1 MKPLLYH
8 PEAMTELE
16 CAPKYFQEHFLI
28 SNADELESELLQ
40 ALQELQADSDLH
52 PEVAPG
58 LRAWRPTKKY
68 QWRIGY
74 TVRKY
79 DIVVLAAYYS
89 GAEDPLY
96 WIDREL
102 P

>member
-1 MKPLLYH
+1 
-8 PEAMTELE
+8 
-16 CAPKYFQEHFLI
+16 
-28 SNADELESELLQ
+28 
-40 ALQELQADSDLH
+40 
-52 PEVAPG
+52 VVPG

-74 TVRKY
+74 TERID
-79 DIVVLAAYYS
+79 DIVILAAYYS

-96 WIDREL
+96 WIDRVF

>member
-8 PEAMTELE
+8 PEALDEL
-16 CAPKYFQEHFLI
+16 ANASSYFHEHALV
-28 SNADELESELLQ
+28 SNADELEAELLQ
-40 ALQELQADSDLH
+40 ALHDLQSDPNLH
-52 PEVAPG
+52 PEVVPG

-74 TVRKY
+74 TVRKD
-79 DIVVLAAYYS
+79 DIVILAAYYS

-96 WIDREL
+96 WIDRVL